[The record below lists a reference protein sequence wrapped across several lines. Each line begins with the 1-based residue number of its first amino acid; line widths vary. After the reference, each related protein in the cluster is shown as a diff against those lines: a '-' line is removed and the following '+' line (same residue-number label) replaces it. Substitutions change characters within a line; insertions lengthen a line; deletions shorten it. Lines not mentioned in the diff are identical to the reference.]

1 MKGNDLIST
10 LYEHGTL
17 ASLMAGN
24 MDGTITVAD
33 LLKHGSTGIG
43 TFNGLDGEVIILDG
57 EVYQAVSDGHVNHM
71 TDRQAKMPFA
81 SVHTPEDLEKI
92 ELSNVDFTALNG
104 DFAEKHALK
113 NIFAALRL
121 KGNFNH
127 VKVRIAPKQEKPYPS
142 LLEVAK
148 GQPTFTNDNVTGT
161 IIGYYAPEIFG
172 SVTAAGWHLH
182 FISDDRQFAGH
193 LLEFNADQL
202 TGDLQIFDNLQ
213 QHMPINDQAFRQGEV
228 DMGTLRDSIA
238 QSEGNND

>member
-1 MKGNDLIST
+1 
-10 LYEHGTL
+10 
-17 ASLMAGN
+17 MAGN
-24 MDGTITVAD
+24 MAGTITVAD
-33 LLKHGSTGIG
+33 LLKHGTTGIG
-43 TFNGLDGEVIILDG
+43 TFDGLDGEVIILDG
-57 EVYQAVSDGHVNHM
+57 EVYQAVSSGKVNHV

-81 SVHTPEDLEKI
+81 SVHQPADLQALTLEQ
-92 ELSNVDFTALNG
+92 VDFTSLNG
-104 DFAEKHALK
+104 DFVAAHELK
-113 NIFAALRL
+113 NVFAALRL
-121 KGNFNH
+121 KGQFNH

-148 GQPTFTNDNVTGT
+148 GQPTFTRDNVTGT

-202 TGDLQIFDNLQ
+202 TGDLQIFENLD
-213 QHMPINDQAFRQGEV
+213 QHMPIQDAAFRKGEV
-228 DMGTLRDSIA
+228 DMATLRDSIA